1 MKILRID
8 FETRGTAELSGKNS
22 VGLYNYATHPDT
34 RILMLAYKLP
44 GSDQVQLWQP
54 HLGPM
59 PQDLRAALLDPTV
72 FISAFN
78 SMFERYIL
86 QYQLCIIIHP
96 SRFLDPQ
103 VGCRY
108 LTLPPSLG
116 GAGEVL
122 GLPHHLQK
130 DKRGEELIDL
140 FSIPKKRSKK
150 EGGALYFNDWNS
162 HPREWQEFCEYCI
175 QDVVAEEEI
184 ARRLTVLQAFP
195 LPLFEQRLWVF
206 DQIVNDRGMP
216 VDVDFVTKAYRLGTR
231 AKEEKQKDINA
242 LTGLENAN
250 STTQLLPWVKER
262 GYEFNTLRK
271 ETVEAVL
278 KDPESKITPECR
290 AVLQARREASS
301 TSYTKLAAI
310 LRQVCSDGRARNMF
324 IFMGSS
330 RCGRWAGSVVQPH
343 NMARPNGTFEKKK
356 NLDDA
361 RTLIYA
367 EDYEGLK
374 KRFEEKDKAT
384 GLMKPGN
391 VLLIIK
397 NVIRTVFVAP
407 EIQ

>member
-8 FETRGTAELSGKNS
+8 FETRGTAELSGQKS

-34 RILMLAYKLP
+34 RVLMLAYKLP
-44 GSDQVQLWQP
+44 GSQFVQLWQP

-59 PQDLRAALLDPTV
+59 PADLLAALLEPTV

-78 SMFERYIL
+78 SAFERYIL
-86 QYQLCIIIHP
+86 QYQLGITIHP

-103 VGCRY
+103 VSCRY
-108 LTLPPSLG
+108 LTLPASLG
-116 GAGEVL
+116 GACEVL
-122 GLPHHLQK
+122 RMPAHLQK
-130 DKRGEELIDL
+130 DKRGEDLIDL

-150 EGGALYFNDWNS
+150 QGGALYFNDWET
-162 HPREWQEFCEYCI
+162 HPMEWQEFCEYCM
-175 QDVVAEEEI
+175 QDVVAEEEVM
-184 ARRLTVLQAFP
+184 RRLTILQAFP
-195 LPLFEQRLWVF
+195 LPEFEHRLWVF

-216 VDVDFVTKAYRLGTR
+216 VDVRFVTNAYALATR
-231 AKEEKQKDINA
+231 AKEEKQQEINA

-250 STTQLLPWVKER
+250 STTQLLPWVQER
-262 GYEFNTLRK
+262 GYEFKTLRK

-310 LRQVCSDGRARNMF
+310 LRQVCNDGRTRGMF
-324 IFMGSS
+324 VFMGSS

-367 EDYEGLK
+367 GDYEGLK
-374 KRFEEKDKAT
+374 KRFEEKDKTT

-407 EIQ
+407 ELP